1 VSPRRHPRQPTPWRA
16 GPGNAA
22 RELPRRVATLSVH
35 TSPLEQPGAGD
46 AGGMNVYVVEVS
58 RRLAARGIAVDVFT
72 RATSSD
78 QPPVVEMAPGVTVR
92 HVSAGPFEGLG
103 KQELPA
109 QMCAFTAAVLREEA
123 QHEPGHFDVVHSHY
137 WLSGQVGWLARD
149 RWGVPL
155 VHSAHTLAKVKNAAL
170 AEGDEPEPRARVIG
184 EEQVVAEAD
193 RLVANTAEEARQ
205 LVDFYGADP
214 HRTLV
219 IPPGVDLQVFRPGDR
234 ERARQRVGVP
244 ADAVVLLFVGRI
256 QPLKAPDMLL
266 HAAARMLAD
275 DPALRARLQVL
286 VVGAP
291 SGSGLAEPRRL
302 QELAVALGVS
312 DVVRFLPPQ
321 PPAELAEHYR
331 AADVAVVPSHN
342 ESFGLVALEA
352 QACGTPVVAAAVG
365 GLSTAVHDGVSGL
378 LVTGRDPEDYAAAI
392 RRVLVRRQLLAAGAR
407 RHAAAFSW
415 DRTTDSLV
423 DAYAAAMAEMRAA
436 RPVAW
441 SADRFR
447 TPIGLRA
454 R

>member
-1 VSPRRHPRQPTPWRA
+1 MPARRSRRSAPSWSGAPA
-16 GPGNAA
+16 
-22 RELPRRVATLSVH
+22 LPRRVATLSVH

-46 AGGMNVYVVEVS
+46 AGGLNVYVVEVS
-58 RRLAARGIAVDVFT
+58 RRLAERGIAVDVFT
-72 RATSSD
+72 RATSSE
-78 QPPVVEMAPGVTVR
+78 QPPVVEMSPGVTVR

-103 KQELPA
+103 KNELPA

-123 QHEPGHFDVVHSHY
+123 QHEPGHFDIVHSHY
-137 WLSGQVGWLARD
+137 WLSGQVGYLARD

-214 HRTLV
+214 RRTLV
-219 IPPGVDLQVFRPGDR
+219 IPPGVDLRTFRPGDQQRAR
-234 ERARQRVGVP
+234 ERIGVA

-275 DPALRARLQVL
+275 DPALRPRLQVL

-291 SGSGLAEPRRL
+291 SGSGLAEPQRL
-302 QELAVALGVS
+302 QELAAHLGVT

-321 PPAELAEHYR
+321 PPAQLADHYR

-352 QACGTPVVAAAVG
+352 QACGTPVVAAEVG
-365 GLSTAVHDGVSGL
+365 GLHTAVADGVSGL
-378 LVTGRDPEDYAAAI
+378 LVARRDPAEYAAAI
-392 RRVLVRRQLLAAGAR
+392 TRVLERRELLGHGAR

-415 DRTTDSLV
+415 DRTADSLV
-423 DAYAAAMAEMRAA
+423 DAYAAAMAEQALRTG
-436 RPVAW
+436 PVVRVVG
-441 SADRFR
+441 DRVL
-447 TPIGLRA
+447 TPVRLRA